1 MSKVPATR
9 IGKAMPI
16 VKATEEA
23 IATAAALLREGG
35 LVAFPTETVYGLG
48 GDATNGRAVA
58 AIFAAKG
65 RPSFNPLI
73 VHVADA
79 AQAGEH
85 AEMTPLA
92 QRLAEAFWPGP
103 LTLVLTRRAG
113 SKLSELVSA
122 GLDTVAIRVPDHPV
136 AQALLRAAECPLAA
150 PSANRSG
157 RLSPTRAAHVYA
169 DFGEGIALILDGG
182 PTAYGLESTVIDARG
197 EKPVLLRPGAVPA
210 ETMEAVIE
218 MPLRRAIASTDTP
231 SSPGQLASHYAPR
244 ATLRLDAKGANPD
257 EALLAFGPDVPA
269 GAARTINLSA
279 TGDLIEAA
287 ANLFA
292 ALHALDDGQVQ
303 AIAVMPIP
311 GHGLGE
317 AINDR
322 LRRAAAPRT

>member
-1 MSKVPATR
+1 MSKVRAPR
-9 IGKAMPI
+9 IGEAMPI

-92 QRLAEAFWPGP
+92 QRLAQAFWPGP

-136 AQALLRAAECPLAA
+136 AQALLRAAERPLAA

-169 DFGEGIALILDGG
+169 DFGEGIALVLDGG
-182 PTAYGLESTVIDARG
+182 PTAHGLELTVIDARG
-197 EKPVLLRPGAVPA
+197 EEPVLLRPGAVPA
-210 ETMEAVIE
+210 ETIEAVIE
-218 MPLRRAIASTDTP
+218 MPLRRAMASTDTP

-244 ATLRLDAKGANPD
+244 ATLRLDVKGANPG

-269 GAARTINLSA
+269 GAARTINLSP